1 MNINEVS
8 YNLEEAREHLLNSI
22 IYYDRLDY
30 SNGLAE
36 YMVAMDYLD
45 KMRSVCA
52 DLALLESQNGSVV
65 DYFLNF

>member
-45 KMRSVCA
+45 KMRSVCS
-52 DLALLESQNGSVV
+52 DLELLETCNGSVV
-65 DYFLNF
+65 NNFSNS